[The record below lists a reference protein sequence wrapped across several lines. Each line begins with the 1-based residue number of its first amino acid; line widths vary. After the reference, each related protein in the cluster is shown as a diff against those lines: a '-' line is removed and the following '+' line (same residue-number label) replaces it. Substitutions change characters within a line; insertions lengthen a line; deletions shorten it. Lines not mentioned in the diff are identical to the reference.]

1 MTVWVTASHHGRMTR
16 GRLRIYLGAVTG
28 VGTTYAMV
36 GEAQR
41 RRQRGEDVVIG
52 LVDSHGR
59 VTTAQQLRDL
69 EVIPPRRVH
78 RDDSV
83 ATSDSASRSGESE
96 QVDVEAV
103 IARRPQVVLIDD
115 LAGTNAATT
124 GNAKRWQDADQLLA
138 AGIDVIGTL
147 NIGHLESLTDVVQAV
162 TGVAQRDRIPDKFV
176 RGADELQLVDVSPQ
190 VMRRRLARGD
200 IYPPE
205 RVDAALSN
213 VFRLG
218 NLIALREIALLWL
231 ADRVGE
237 ALHGYMAEHGIEQ
250 VWETRERI
258 VVGVSG
264 APGGQT
270 LIRRASRMAM
280 RGRGDIVGVCVQ
292 SAEAPHT
299 PAAVELEAQRRLL
312 EELGG
317 TYREVTGDDIGEALL
332 QVARAEQ
339 ATQIILGAS
348 RRSRWA
354 ELMRGSVVNRVIR
367 GAGPIDVHVISSVG
381 PDDDL
386 SQTALSS
393 RPARAALPARRR
405 LLGVALGVAG
415 LPLLTFALL
424 RAGADIDL
432 STALL
437 SYLAFT
443 VLVATVGGIWP
454 SVIVAIAGFVA
465 GSWYFTPPVRAWAV
479 YHVQD
484 VLALTVFLATA
495 VVVSALVDLV
505 ARRAAEA
512 ERARAQ
518 STALARLAATV
529 AASNDPLIRLV
540 DDLRRT
546 FDLDAVAVLRRDGD
560 RWHAQACSGEPCPQ
574 SPDDGTDSL
583 ELDSSSVLVLRG
595 PRTPADDRRVLAAF
609 AAQLAL
615 AIDKQSLE
623 AEAVRAKGL
632 AEANRLRTSLLSAVS
647 HDLRTP
653 LATIKAW
660 LTGLLGD
667 DVQFDRHATD
677 EIVRAAVG
685 EVDRLNA
692 LVGNLLDMSR
702 LQTGA
707 LQVRTRPVELDAVA
721 AAAVDWLGYTSDRV
735 VLELAD
741 TLPRVLT
748 DATLLER
755 VLANLIDNAVRH
767 SPPGAPCRV
776 RAGVAGDIMEVHVV
790 DRGTGIPMH
799 ERSAVFE
806 PFQRLDDNTGGIGLG
821 LAVARGLADALSAEL
836 AIDDTPAG
844 GTTMVLRLK
853 VAQ

>member
-1 MTVWVTASHHGRMTR
+1 MTR
-16 GRLRIYLGAVTG
+16 GRLRIYLGAVAG
-28 VGTTYAMV
+28 VGTTYAMA

-41 RRQRGEDVVIG
+41 RRERGEDVVIG
-52 LVDSHGR
+52 LVQTHGR
-59 VTTAQQLRDL
+59 SRTARQLRDL
-69 EVIPPRRVH
+69 EVIPPRRVQ
-78 RDDSV
+78 SGGTA
-83 ATSDSASRSGESE
+83 ATSDTDSRGSQEYT
-96 QVDVEAV
+96 QVDVDAV
-103 IARRPQVVLIDD
+103 IVRRPQVVLIDD
-115 LAGTNAATT
+115 LAATNAAAF

-147 NIGHLESLTDVVQAV
+147 NVGHLESLTDVVQAV
-162 TGVAQRDRIPDKFV
+162 TGVAPRDRIPDQFV
-176 RGADELQLVDVSPQ
+176 RGADELQLVDVGPD
-190 VMRRRLARGD
+190 VLRRRLARGD
-200 IYPPE
+200 IYPPD

-237 ALHGYMAEHGIEQ
+237 ALQDYMADHGIEQ
-250 VWETRERI
+250 MWETRER
-258 VVGVSG
+258 VMVGVSG
-264 APGGQT
+264 APGGRA
-270 LIRRASRMAM
+270 LIRRASRIAM
-280 RGRGDIVGVCVQ
+280 RSRGDIIGVCVW
-292 SAEAPHT
+292 SPEAPHA
-299 PAAVELEAQRRLL
+299 PEAVELEAQRRLL

-317 TYREVTGDDIGEALL
+317 RYREVTGDDIGEALL

-339 ATQIILGAS
+339 ATQIVLGAS

-354 ELMRGSVVNRVIR
+354 ELVEGSVVNRVTR
-367 GAGPIDVHVISSVG
+367 GAGPIDVHVISSVD
-381 PDDDL
+381 PDGDRSRIVL
-386 SQTALSS
+386 PS
-393 RPARAALPARRR
+393 RPIRAALPSRRR
-405 LLGVALGVAG
+405 LLGAAFGVVG

-424 RAGADIDL
+424 RAGTGIDL
-432 STALL
+432 SAALL

-454 SVIVAIAGFVA
+454 SVVVAIAGFVA
-465 GSWYFTPPVRAWAV
+465 GTWYFTPPARTWTV

-529 AASNDPLIRLV
+529 AASDDPLIRLV
-540 DDLRRT
+540 EDLRRT
-546 FDLDAVAVLRRDGD
+546 FDLDAVAVLRRDGE
-560 RWHAQACSGEPCPQ
+560 RWHTQACAGAPCPH

-595 PRTPADDRRVLAAF
+595 PRTPADHRRVLAAF

-615 AIDKQSLE
+615 AIDRQTLE
-623 AEAVRAKGL
+623 AEAVRARGL

-660 LTGLLGD
+660 LTGLLDD
-667 DVQFDRHATD
+667 DVQFDRQATD
-677 EIVRAAVG
+677 EIVRAAVS

-702 LQTGA
+702 LQTGGM
-707 LQVRTRPVELDAVA
+707 QVRTRPVELDAVA
-721 AAAVDWLGYTSDRV
+721 AAAVDWLGYHSDQV

-748 DATLLER
+748 DAALLER
-755 VLANLIDNAVRH
+755 ILVNLIDNAVRH
-767 SPPGAPCRV
+767 SPPGVPCRV
-776 RAGVAGDIMEVHVV
+776 RAGVAGDMMEVHVV
-790 DRGTGIPMH
+790 DRGAGIPVQQ
-799 ERSAVFE
+799 RSAVFE
-806 PFQRLDDNTGGIGLG
+806 PFQRLDDHTGGIGLG

-836 AIDDTPAG
+836 AIEDTPAG
-844 GTTMVLRLK
+844 GATMVLRLK
-853 VAQ
+853 VSA